1 MKNESAYR
9 RSMPPW
15 IWFYIIISIFY
26 IPYYSYYIS
35 TSLDSIIKESA
46 NSQVLGPIWPILN
59 AWITLGELLP
69 LVVIILGILTLLLPR
84 VRAKYISRKY
94 NLPDK
99 VVYDV
104 DSLSEIRA
112 FVGQMAPN
120 LVIKANLLRTDQIAF
135 IYPLGFRKT
144 ALAIF
149 GGLIRLWKSDRKA
162 AEAILLH
169 EIGHYRQGDSLIL
182 GVGSFFGYLINNWF
196 KLTLIFI
203 LIPILLL
210 PIAYAFAQGSGIY
223 GMVNLIVSVII
234 SIPNFFIIY
243 STELL
248 SFIILPIMA
257 IWSAEINAD
266 RYMINQR
273 KAEKDSLKVIDG
285 LSEDRSI
292 FKNLLIDPTHPPK
305 NIRRRLLTSN
315 SSISRLT
322 FSIILFPLGFLVRFI
337 LLEIWAIG
345 SYLMDSSLGLQ
356 GFDSVV
362 SHSIS
367 NFAIYFGDT
376 MPTTWICLAL
386 MIAIWPFIENRWYY
400 FFAGTKETQ
409 TIKDIKGYMTSSFI
423 VIILLFISYGIAKG
437 L

>member
-149 GGLIRLWKSDRKA
+149 GGLIRLWKSDR
-162 AEAILLH
+162 
-169 EIGHYRQGDSLIL
+169 
-182 GVGSFFGYLINNWF
+182 
-196 KLTLIFI
+196 
-203 LIPILLL
+203 
-210 PIAYAFAQGSGIY
+210 
-223 GMVNLIVSVII
+223 
-234 SIPNFFIIY
+234 
-243 STELL
+243 
-248 SFIILPIMA
+248 
-257 IWSAEINAD
+257 
-266 RYMINQR
+266 
-273 KAEKDSLKVIDG
+273 
-285 LSEDRSI
+285 
-292 FKNLLIDPTHPPK
+292 
-305 NIRRRLLTSN
+305 
-315 SSISRLT
+315 
-322 FSIILFPLGFLVRFI
+322 
-337 LLEIWAIG
+337 
-345 SYLMDSSLGLQ
+345 
-356 GFDSVV
+356 
-362 SHSIS
+362 SHTPS
-367 NFAIYFGDT
+367 
-376 MPTTWICLAL
+376 
-386 MIAIWPFIENRWYY
+386 
-400 FFAGTKETQ
+400 
-409 TIKDIKGYMTSSFI
+409 
-423 VIILLFISYGIAKG
+423 
-437 L
+437 